1 MKDIMLNMYSLV
13 KIKSLPIE
21 FYLNLYKKS

>member
-13 KIKSLPIE
+13 KIKSLAIE
-21 FYLNLYKKS
+21 FYLNIYKKS